1 MIIDIHSKR
10 KFRKKYLVTEGTVIV
25 TEGTLT
31 VTEGTVI
38 GNRGEHCNRGD
49 SNRGD
54 CKYIASATTY
64 RVVPLSSPNLNY

>member
-49 SNRGD
+49 